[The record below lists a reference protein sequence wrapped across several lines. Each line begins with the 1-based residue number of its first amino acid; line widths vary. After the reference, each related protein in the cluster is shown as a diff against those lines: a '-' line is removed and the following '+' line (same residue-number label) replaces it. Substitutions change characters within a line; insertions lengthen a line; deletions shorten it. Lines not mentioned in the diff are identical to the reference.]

1 MCDQEDFDTMNYARS
16 ATASRRQL
24 GALVAGAGL
33 VSLLPG
39 EAQAGAVSGAS
50 VEIRTPDGIC
60 DAYFTHPNAG
70 THPGVLMWPD
80 IFGCTWR

>member
-16 ATASRRQL
+16 ATVSRRQL

-39 EAQAGAVSGAS
+39 EAQAGAVS
-50 VEIRTPDGIC
+50 PK
-60 DAYFTHPNAG
+60 FL
-70 THPGVLMWPD
+70 PG
-80 IFGCTWR
+80 FG